1 MSEVCGI
8 ILAAGE
14 GKRMKSNL
22 PKVLSRV
29 LDKPMLKWV
38 IDAARGAGIEAL
50 CVVDG
55 FKREEVERYL
65 ATLPEAYETAFQ
77 AERKGTA
84 HAVMQARGFLERH
97 RDGDVLILNG
107 DAPFL
112 DEETIRKAYPEVG
125 EGNIGVGSTIF
136 AVKPGDGSAREQAAS
151 CQKVLGGW
159 ANIANEYATKRY
171 RSNLINWGMLPFL
184 TDADHEALPFKNG
197 EYLFVPDVRNVIE
210 KKQSEVKAY
219 VVGAELKEITLRLG
233 DMTDAEREIILK
245 GCLINYYKG

>member
-112 DEETIRKAYPEVG
+112 DEETIRKAYRRHR
-125 EGNIGVGSTIF
+125 EGNHAVTLISAYLDDPFGYGRVLRDEGTGRMAAVVEERTRTRPRRESGRSAPALTGSKWKSFWGCFPPSGTTT
-136 AVKPGDGSAREQAAS
+136 PRG
-151 CQKVLGGW
+151 
-159 ANIANEYATKRY
+159 NIICRTR
-171 RSNLINWGMLPFL
+171 
-184 TDADHEALPFKNG
+184 
-197 EYLFVPDVRNVIE
+197 
-210 KKQSEVKAY
+210 
-219 VVGAELKEITLRLG
+219 
-233 DMTDAEREIILK
+233 
-245 GCLINYYKG
+245 

>member
-112 DEETIRKAYPEVG
+112 DEKTIRRAYRRHR
-125 EGNIGVGSTIF
+125 EGNHAVTLISAYLCCGMKARAEWPPWWRKRTRTRPRRESGRSAPALTGSKWKSFWGCFPPSGTTT
-136 AVKPGDGSAREQAAS
+136 PRG
-151 CQKVLGGW
+151 
-159 ANIANEYATKRY
+159 NIICRTR
-171 RSNLINWGMLPFL
+171 
-184 TDADHEALPFKNG
+184 
-197 EYLFVPDVRNVIE
+197 
-210 KKQSEVKAY
+210 
-219 VVGAELKEITLRLG
+219 
-233 DMTDAEREIILK
+233 
-245 GCLINYYKG
+245 

>member
-112 DEETIRKAYPEVG
+112 ERKPTTAHKGAIMSSSRRMDHMTWPEIEASKSKPVMCQSAPP
-125 EGNIGVGSTIF
+125 NSIASIF
-136 AVKPGDGSAREQAAS
+136 PLVWTP
-151 CQKVLGGW
+151 
-159 ANIANEYATKRY
+159 
-171 RSNLINWGMLPFL
+171 
-184 TDADHEALPFKNG
+184 
-197 EYLFVPDVRNVIE
+197 
-210 KKQSEVKAY
+210 
-219 VVGAELKEITLRLG
+219 
-233 DMTDAEREIILK
+233 
-245 GCLINYYKG
+245 

>member
-38 IDAARGAGIEAL
+38 IDAAKGAGIGDL
-50 CVVDG
+50 CVVEG
-55 FKREEVERYL
+55 FKREEVEKYL
-65 ATLPEAYETAFQ
+65 ATLPENYETAFQ

-84 HAVMQARGFLERH
+84 HAVMQAQGFLERH

-112 DEETIRKAYPEVG
+112 DERTIRKAYQRHR
-125 EGNIGVGSTIF
+125 EGNHAVTLISAYLENPFGYGRVLRDEDTGRMAAVVEEKDADEAQKKIREVSSGAYWFRVKKLLGVLSSIENHNAQGEYYLPD
-136 AVKPGDGSAREQAAS
+136 AVKLLLERGESADACPAESADA
-151 CQKVLGGW
+151 VLG
-159 ANIANEYATKRY
+159 ANDAAQLEELNRIAR
-171 RSNLINWGMLPFL
+171 
-184 TDADHEALPFKNG
+184 
-197 EYLFVPDVRNVIE
+197 
-210 KKQSEVKAY
+210 Q
-219 VVGAELKEITLRLG
+219 
-233 DMTDAEREIILK
+233 K
-245 GCLINYYKG
+245 GYQ

>member
-112 DEETIRKAYPEVG
+112 DEETIRKAYRRHR
-125 EGNIGVGSTIF
+125 EGNH
-136 AVKPGDGSAREQAAS
+136 AVTLISA
-151 CQKVLGGW
+151 
-159 ANIANEYATKRY
+159 
-171 RSNLINWGMLPFL
+171 
-184 TDADHEALPFKNG
+184 
-197 EYLFVPDVRNVIE
+197 YLDDP
-210 KKQSEVKAY
+210 
-219 VVGAELKEITLRLG
+219 LRLRTG
-233 DMTDAEREIILK
+233 AA
-245 GCLINYYKG
+245 G